1 MEQASPQTPER
12 KYAGADPVNATRLVA
27 VLAGL
32 SGVLAICF
40 LPLEPPTKAIG
51 DAGWPLA
58 VMLIAANLA
67 VAAVLIRREEPIRFG
82 LLLSVSYGGVAGVAV
97 LQWLGGGAGSIY
109 QNLYLLWLLSAMGNH
124 PPVRSVVFLA
134 VTALAAFSPLLYD
147 AWTAAG
153 ARQTAGDLLL
163 WSSVGLVS
171 LALMTYVRAQRVRLQ
186 EEERFAHRLARADP
200 LTELGNRRA
209 FDEALEGDI
218 ARAARTSGTVS
229 IAVIDI
235 DGFKEINDRYGH
247 LEGDRCLTRIAE
259 TLTSTLRAGDRAY
272 RWGGDE
278 FALLFA
284 DANEEGADGAVARI
298 AAAISD
304 RCATPD
310 GRPISICWGIAELSR
325 AVGPDD
331 LLPQAD
337 LALMANK
344 RSRLGVESVEE
355 PSSRGTAGSAAD

>member
-1 MEQASPQTPER
+1 MDQARPQTPEG

-32 SGVLAICF
+32 SGVLTICF
-40 LPLEPPTKAIG
+40 LPLDPPTRAIG

-58 VMLIAANLA
+58 VALIAANLA
-67 VAAVLIRREEPIRFG
+67 LAAALIRREKPIRFG
-82 LLLSVSYGGVAGVAV
+82 VILAVSYGGMGGVAL
-97 LQWLGGGAGSIY
+97 LQWLGGGAGSTY

-124 PPVRSVVFLA
+124 PPRRALLFLA
-134 VTALAAFSPLLYD
+134 CTALAAFSPLVYE
-147 AWTAAG
+147 AWSAAG
-153 ARQTAGDLLL
+153 VRETAGDFLL
-163 WSSVGLVS
+163 WSSVGLVT

-186 EEERFAHRLARADP
+186 EEERSAQRLARADP

-209 FDEALEGDI
+209 FDEALEADI
-218 ARAARTSGTVS
+218 ARAMRTSATVS
-229 IAVIDI
+229 IAVIDL
-235 DGFKEINDRYGH
+235 DGFKEINDRFGH

-259 TLTSTLRAGDRAY
+259 TLRSTLRAGDRAY

-278 FALLFA
+278 FVLLFA
-284 DANEEGADGAVARI
+284 DADAEGADSAVARI
-298 AAAISD
+298 AAAVSE
-304 RCATPD
+304 RCTAPD
-310 GRPISICWGIAELSR
+310 GTPISVCWGIAELSA

-344 RSRLGVESVEE
+344 RSRLGAEAVAASG
-355 PSSRGTAGSAAD
+355 SRGDGFSVID

>member
-1 MEQASPQTPER
+1 MEHAGQQTLEG

-32 SGVLAICF
+32 SGVLTILF
-40 LPLEPPTKAIG
+40 LPLDPPTHAIG
-51 DAGWPLA
+51 DAGWLVA
-58 VMLIAANLA
+58 VALIAANLG
-67 VAAVLIRREEPIRFG
+67 VAAGLIRRENPIPFG
-82 LLLSVSYGGVAGVAV
+82 LILAVSYGGLGGVAIM
-97 LQWLGGGAGSIY
+97 QWLGGGAGAAY

-124 PPVRSVVFLA
+124 PPARALLFLA
-134 VTALAAFSPLLYD
+134 AIALAAFSPLAYD
-147 AWTAAG
+147 TWSDAG
-153 ARQTAGDLLL
+153 ARETAGDFLL

-171 LALMTYVRAQRVRLQ
+171 LALMTYVRAQRVRLR
-186 EEERFAHRLARADP
+186 EEERSAQRLARADP

-209 FDEALEGDI
+209 FDEALEADI
-218 ARAARTSGTVS
+218 ARAMRSSSTVS
-229 IAVIDI
+229 IAVIDL
-235 DGFKEINDRYGH
+235 DGFKDINDHFGH

-259 TLTSTLRAGDRAY
+259 TLRTTLRDGDRAY

-284 DANEEGADGAVARI
+284 DADQEGADRAVTRI
-298 AAAISD
+298 ATAIAD
-304 RCATPD
+304 RCAAPD
-310 GRPISICWGIAELSR
+310 GRPLSICWGIAELSP

-344 RSRLGVESVEE
+344 RSRLGGDAVEE
-355 PSSRGTAGSAAD
+355 SGSRGDGHLSG